1 MSIRAAAAAA
11 ISVAL
16 ARLLGLEFPLYAMI
30 AAVIVTD
37 LSPVETRKLG
47 WRRVAGTIVG
57 SLFGAALAAV
67 LPHGALTI
75 GLGIFLAMLVSHLLR
90 LPQAAR
96 VAGYVCAIVLL
107 EHTAQPW
114 SYALWRFAETV
125 LGIGVALVISLVPK
139 LIRYDEP
146 GR

>member
-1 MSIRAAAAAA
+1 
-11 ISVAL
+11 
-16 ARLLGLEFPLYAMI
+16 
-30 AAVIVTD
+30 
-37 LSPVETRKLG
+37 
-47 WRRVAGTIVG
+47 
-57 SLFGAALAAV
+57 
-67 LPHGALTI
+67 
-75 GLGIFLAMLVSHLLR
+75 
-90 LPQAAR
+90 
-96 VAGYVCAIVLL
+96 VLL